1 MAEIISNQFTSTVS
15 RTTTSGAQEILSN
28 RFTATINRSSDVDDF
43 LGDLLSTVVNIYKAG
58 ALLTPVNST
67 PTTGEYQVT
76 ITGTI
81 GCTASVQSDYKTIKL
96 NSVTDNKGAIDISIN
111 IENKR
116 TYIKSIPVATITSTE
131 DLNSSISQAQQTANK
146 FEWIIQSGSGKSDMV
161 LTDELYKLV
170 SKNISLTADRIDL
183 NGYVSNEEESWSISS
198 DGLFNAKDMSID
210 GELSVDS
217 IICNKINNP
226 NYPESLSGNV
236 QVYVNA
242 STGSD
247 DIEFEEGAVFQS
259 VNGALEALPRCLN
272 NWEVKIMLETNVTE
286 NITIRNKNTG
296 RLYIQLNNKTLY
308 GWIDIVQ
315 NMGLQVFLLGG
326 TTGTASTSDYGYIK
340 PTEGKVRTG
349 GVFPIAAL
357 DTFSFTL
364 YNIAVYAP
372 TVDQSATKGALHV
385 SNFTKAYINNLK
397 IYHTLSGSTFSKGFD
412 NMIRTYSTSYVYIAE
427 SHGLTKNYT
436 YYAQSGSTICLN
448 NTTQASRYNSTAI
461 TKTNSGGEIRWVT
474 EPTWDG
480 SGSTGSSDAS
490 STVTTKTYTNT
501 YKSNYGDTY
510 RSTVYNNWKKDG
522 TVRQGDWG
530 YGDCTGCW
538 FFGTQFA
545 DVKGKNIT
553 KVTITIARQ
562 SGGISSAREHK
573 LWMHG
578 HTSRPSGAPSLT
590 SGWSK
595 TFDLAVGNST
605 PITITDSAVLNAIK
619 AGTCKGFALRHTY
632 DNAHYSVCS
641 GSVTVKITYTE

>member
-15 RTTTSGAQEILSN
+15 RTTSGTQEILSN
-28 RFTATINRSSDVDDF
+28 RFTTTINRSSDVDDI

-58 ALLTPVNST
+58 VLLTPVNGT

-76 ITGTI
+76 ITGTT

-116 TYIKSIPVATITSTE
+116 TYTKSIPVATITSTE
-131 DLNSSISQAQQTANK
+131 DLNSSITQAQQTANK

-183 NGYVSNEEESWSISS
+183 NGYVSNEEESWSITS

-210 GELSVDS
+210 GELSVDT
-217 IICNKINNP
+217 ITCNKINNP
-226 NYPESLSGNV
+226 NYPDSLTGNV

-242 STGSD
+242 NTGSD

-272 NWEVKIMLETNVTE
+272 NWTAKIMLQTNVTE
-286 NITIRNKNTG
+286 NVTIRNINTG

-308 GWIDIVQ
+308 GWIDVVQ

-326 TTGTASTSDYGYIK
+326 TEGTASANDYGYIK

-372 TVDQSATKGALHV
+372 TVDQGATKGALHC
-385 SNFTKAYINNLK
+385 SNFVKAYINNLK
-397 IYHTLSGSTFSKGFD
+397 IYHTLSGSTFNTGFD
-412 NMIRTYSTSYVYIAE
+412 NMIRSYSNAYVYIAE
-427 SHGLTKNYT
+427 SHGLSKNYT

-448 NTTQASRYNSTAI
+448 NKTQCGRYNSTSRVN
-461 TKTNSGGEIRWVT
+461 TNSAGEVRWST

-480 SGSTGSSDAS
+480 SGTSGSSDAGT
-490 STVTTKTYTNT
+490 TVTTKTYTKT
-501 YKSNYGDTY
+501 YKSTSGDTY

-530 YGDCTGCW
+530 YGDSTGCW

-553 KVTITIARQ
+553 KVTITITRQ
-562 SGGISSAREHK
+562 SGGVSSAREHK

-578 HTSRPSGAPSLT
+578 HTSRPSGAPALT
-590 SGWSK
+590 SGWSQ
-595 TFDLAVGNST
+595 TFSLATGNST
-605 PITITDSAVLNAIK
+605 TVTITNSTVLAAIK
-619 AGTCKGFALRHTY
+619 DGTCKGFALRHTY

-641 GSVTVKITYTE
+641 GSATVKITYTE